1 MVETIDSQSKSYK
14 EKTTLIE
21 VLGAARDDPEKSL
34 CLEAL
39 SKVLIFNPDLSRKQQ
54 AMLIDSLRQSEV
66 LTYARNFIDSGQDP
80 KEVDAA
86 KWDIEAS
93 GKLQAKA
100 IATLGRLRDP
110 RLLFSNRLELLVTL
124 LNQAHIFVATRVVY
138 ADLTN
143 KGYKPC
149 LDSLREYESLI
160 FGGRKQIGQELI
172 ALHVMNSLEA
182 EELEKIVI
190 GEFRNQ
196 TQYDKLMVFGLVKG
210 IAAKDDDFQRF
221 NILQGLMY
229 LGYAMGVRDGAECD
243 RRLQYEFGFIV
254 N

>member
-1 MVETIDSQSKSYK
+1 MVEKIDSQSKSYK
-14 EKTTLIE
+14 EKTTLME
-21 VLGAARDDPEKSL
+21 ALGAARDDSGKSL
-34 CLEAL
+34 CLETL
-39 SKVLIFNPDLSRKQQ
+39 SDSLILNPDLSRKQQ
-54 AMLIDSLRQSEV
+54 AMLIDSLRQSKV

-80 KEVDAA
+80 GEVDVA
-86 KWDIEAS
+86 KWNIEAN

-190 GEFRNQ
+190 GEFRSQ
-196 TQYDKLMVFGLVKG
+196 TLYDKLMVFGF
-210 IAAKDDDFQRF
+210 AKEILAQNNNLQRF
-221 NILQGLMY
+221 NILQKLMY
-229 LGYAMGVRDGAECD
+229 LGYAMGVHDGAECD